1 MLFSNAGE
9 PSKAAFSLLPPKG
22 RKSRLSAS
30 QIKPSKNRNVVEY
43 LSALRSLPRY
53 EEGRLQRICALG
65 SGTSFQV
72 DKANDEETGALVIVK
87 TPQVPVQNTQET
99 STKVINHAVLQELK
113 ISTYIPFKRHRNITQ
128 TLGFELISI
137 VNNEPILSLVAE
149 FSEYGSLSHYFEKLK
164 SPPSCSDWEQRTS
177 FAVDVVSALEA
188 LHSCRVVHGD
198 IKPDNVLIFR
208 NEACGPPL
216 KAKLS
221 DFGSAIVE
229 DTLFPGKKNIPCQIY
244 RGTLIYVPPLVRQ
257 AGTLPFHILPACD
270 VFSFGLLLWSIFKGC
285 SYYDSSW
292 KEAGQSDREFLD
304 EIGVGGLVQLFHEY
318 ISDEKK
324 SIPIK
329 AGKLLNNAFLGC
341 VVDISWDS
349 SPLVPSVREGVLKTA
364 FSKIRHIKS
373 ILVAEIDF
381 EQFVILRLPNAND
394 IDRLTGEGDSLIN
407 LIHTGTRFRTTIT

>member
-1 MLFSNAGE
+1 MVFLNSGH

-22 RKSRLSAS
+22 GKSRLLVS
-30 QIKPSKNRNVVEY
+30 QTRLSKNINAVEH
-43 LSALRSLPRY
+43 LASLRSLPRY
-53 EEGRLQRICALG
+53 EVGRLQRICALG

-72 DKANDEETGALVIVK
+72 NKAKDEETGALVIVK

-99 STKVINHAVLQELK
+99 LTKVLNDAVLQELK
-113 ISTYIPFKRHRNITQ
+113 ISTWIPFKRHRNITQ

-177 FAVDVVSALEA
+177 FAVDVVSAIEA

-208 NEACGPPL
+208 NEGCGSPL
-216 KAKLS
+216 KVKLS

-229 DTLFPGKKNIPCQIY
+229 DTLFPGEKNIPPQVY

-304 EIGVGGLVQLFHEY
+304 KIGVGGLVQLFQAY
-318 ISDEKK
+318 ISDEKI

-329 AGKLLNNAFLGC
+329 AGKFLNNAFLGC
-341 VVDISWDS
+341 IVDISWDS
-349 SPLVPSVREGVLKTA
+349 SPLVASVREGVLKTA

-373 ILVAEIDF
+373 MLVAEIDF
-381 EQFVILRLPNAND
+381 EQFVTLSLPNAND
-394 IDRLTGEGDSLIN
+394 IDRLTSEGGSPIN
-407 LIHTGTRFRTTIT
+407 LTHTGNRFRTTIT